1 MANHIL
7 VWKHHIDVITDGT
20 NWDALKKMRIIVC
33 SITEKKHKR
42 NNLALKGLFTL
53 HYLHWVIF
61 KYAH

>member
-33 SITEKKHKR
+33 SITEKK
-42 NNLALKGLFTL
+42 A
-53 HYLHWVIF
+53 
-61 KYAH
+61 